1 MLARFREATAVACG
15 LMALSKRCTAMWL
28 SLNALGFRDGSG
40 EGGGGEA
47 DGKGGAVVDVG
58 GVGNDM
64 AVGIG
69 DEGVTAFEHGGG
81 VHGFQRCGLRSE
93 AFATLRHSTLQHHFK
108 TC

>member
-1 MLARFREATAVACG
+1 MQKVFND
-15 LMALSKRCTAMWL
+15 
-28 SLNALGFRDGSG
+28 SLHNASRSALGFRDGSG

-47 DGKGGAVVDVG
+47 DGEGVAVIDIG

-81 VHGFQRCGLRSE
+81 VHRLQRRGLRSE
-93 AFATLRHSTLQHHFK
+93 AFAPLRHAALQHHF
-108 TC
+108 